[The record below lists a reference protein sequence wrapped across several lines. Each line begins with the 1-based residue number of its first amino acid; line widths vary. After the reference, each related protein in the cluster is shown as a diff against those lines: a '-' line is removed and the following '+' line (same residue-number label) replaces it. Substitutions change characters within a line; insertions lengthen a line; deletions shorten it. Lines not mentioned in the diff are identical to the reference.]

1 MTNSL
6 SEKFQK
12 YFSVNFI
19 YDTPRKDLIYQLRYR
34 VYCEEFGYEP
44 LGDFPDKKESDEF
57 DSYALHCLII
67 HKESGYPASCVRIV
81 PAIKGGIPKPLP
93 LERYCHSS
101 LDNAFI
107 EQLNLSRD
115 TVCEISRLAVDG
127 TFRRRHDEHQDRFGN
142 SSELIF
148 DEQERRM
155 FPMIAVS
162 AFLATTSLTVL
173 TGKTNVFAMMEPFLP
188 KLLKRSGIFFEP
200 AGKPIDYHGVRAPY
214 FITTESALSTM
225 KPELKALYETIHS
238 SICAEYER
246 HFQEAATH
254 PDISGDQY
262 WDGSTV

>member
-1 MTNSL
+1 MNNSL

-12 YFSVNFI
+12 YFSVSFV
-19 YDTPRKDLIYQLRYR
+19 YETQLKDLIYQLRYR

-44 LGDFPDKKESDEF
+44 LENFPDKKESDEF
-57 DSYALHCLII
+57 DPYALHCLII

-81 PAIKGGIPKPLP
+81 PAMKGGISRPLP
-93 LERYCHSS
+93 LETHCHSS
-101 LDNAFI
+101 LDSAFI

-127 TFRRRHDEHQDRFGN
+127 AFRRRHDEHQDRFGN
-142 SSELIF
+142 SSGLIF
-148 DEQERRM
+148 DEQERRI

-200 AGKPIDYHGVRAPY
+200 AGKPVDYHGVRAPY

-225 KPELKALYETIHS
+225 KPELKALYKTIHS
-238 SICAEYER
+238 SISAEYEK
-246 HFQEAATH
+246 QIQYEATA
-254 PDISGDQY
+254 PDISGGQY
-262 WDGSTV
+262 WDGNTV